1 MAATKPG
8 RIWRRRERSRSG
20 GGAGWTSGVFAP
32 GGEAFACE
40 TVNCAFVLVDD
51 FEPGERAHLREIDSA
66 ETHARDE
73 DVDAVAE
80 RLILERA
87 DGVGDGFGI
96 VRKRPAAFHF
106 GVGFGD
112 GHLERRV
119 RHFGRNKF
127 LSVLGT
133 RLAASGFEAL
143 IERRSGKR
151 REQDAD
157 GKTRRA

>member
-1 MAATKPG
+1 M
-8 RIWRRRERSRSG
+8 
-20 GGAGWTSGVFAP
+20 FAP
-32 GGEAFACE
+32 GGEAFARE

-51 FEPGERAHLREIDSA
+51 FEPGERAHLREVDSA
-66 ETHARDE
+66 ETHSRDK

-119 RHFGRNKF
+119 RHFEWNKF
-127 LSVLGT
+127 LPVLGT
-133 RLAASGFEAL
+133 SQAASGFEAFVV
-143 IERRSGKR
+143 G
-151 REQDAD
+151 
-157 GKTRRA
+157 